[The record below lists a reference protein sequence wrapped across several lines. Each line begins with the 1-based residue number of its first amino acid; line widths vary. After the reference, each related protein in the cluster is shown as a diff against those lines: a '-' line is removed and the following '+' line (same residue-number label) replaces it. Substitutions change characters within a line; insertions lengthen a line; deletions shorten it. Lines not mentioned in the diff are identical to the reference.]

1 MAELKLYRTYR
12 YADKNPVIQRVRELI
27 EDENLFK
34 RLGIVHELSGV
45 SYSCIHAWFHGTT
58 RNPQHH
64 TVAAV
69 VTSLGY
75 KEQFVKETEIDI
87 EKERKQFRTHRRV
100 HFFVAGIVR
109 VSSKRPS
116 TSCLPRSEI

>member
-12 YADKNPVIQRVRELI
+12 YTDKNPVIQRVRELI

-45 SYSCIHAWFHGTT
+45 SYSCIHSWFHGTT

-87 EKERKQFRTHRRV
+87 EKERKVAADWLARQGKKKPRGNGAKRRK
-100 HFFVAGIVR
+100 A
-109 VSSKRPS
+109 
-116 TSCLPRSEI
+116 